1 MEHFPRQTSPETK
14 KTSYEKLDAVM
25 GLLSSEVN
33 STVKKEYGLRKLV
46 DDGGRI
52 RADRYELGESGGI
65 YTKEVIEEDQHL
77 VDGQD
82 RFNSGADD
90 PNTQDFFKKQY
101 GISGTPESVVEQYLK
116 NKDAQKSNQ
125 AEMAITGL
133 LHKMLKE
140 RFIVVRAS
148 TYDDYMHGMD
158 NLILDRETG
167 AVICAFDEV
176 LRNESDEPGASK
188 KLDKVKRHAL
198 SGGRKAKYGIALEEG
213 KLVRSPLEHVPVFF
227 LELKSTD
234 LENLAND
241 LLENFDKEPTALEQ
255 RLYALLIASIEE
267 QKKILERL
275 PLLPKVTEG
284 NLKAFGETL
293 EVLRGYAMK

>member
-1 MEHFPRQTSPETK
+1 MENFPRPVTPETK
-14 KTSYEKLDAVM
+14 KTSFEKLNEVM
-25 GLLSSEVN
+25 ARMSSEVN
-33 STVKKEYGLRKLV
+33 SMVKNEYGLRKLV
-46 DDGGRI
+46 DEEGRI

-65 YTKEVIEEDQHL
+65 YTKEVIEEDQAL
-77 VDGQD
+77 VDGQN

-125 AEMAITGL
+125 AEMAITAL
-133 LHKMLKE
+133 LHKVLKD

-148 TYDDYMHGMD
+148 TFDDYMHGMD

-188 KLDKVKRHAL
+188 KLDKIKKHAL
-198 SGGRKAKYGIALEEG
+198 SGGKQAKYGIALDG
-213 KLVRSPLEHVPVFF
+213 DKLVRSALQNVPVFY

-255 RLYALLIASIEE
+255 KLFSLLVGSIDE
-267 QKKILERL
+267 QKKLLERL
-275 PLLPKVTEG
+275 PLPKVTE
-284 NLKAFGETL
+284 NKLRAFSESLG
-293 EVLRGYAMK
+293 VLRGYGKK